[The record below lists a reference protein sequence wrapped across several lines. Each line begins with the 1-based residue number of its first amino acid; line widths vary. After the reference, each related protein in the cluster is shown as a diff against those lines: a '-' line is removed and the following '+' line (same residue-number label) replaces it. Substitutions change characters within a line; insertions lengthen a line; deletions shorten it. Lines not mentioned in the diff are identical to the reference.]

1 MSLYFPSRFL
11 KKLDIYQ
18 QIRNGEGISKYKKL
32 WKYEAS
38 FLQYSYLEGHQHLSD
53 FVSRSN
59 FKKWITSITEFNP
72 KDDEDELN
80 HIIANLFWRGYI
92 DIVDRMNSK
101 KMEEQPKGLK
111 LFNRNQF
118 AFKSDEFGDTS
129 SFDYRVTIEGLLV
142 GEVLSE
148 INNENKF
155 LRYCNR
161 YKYNLVLDTIWLL
174 VTWGILTLFTPEILQ
189 YLKNFNVNIYLFKIV
204 HPWTT
209 LVFILIIWPFMVLTN
224 RQFYK
229 CFEKR

>member
-18 QIRNGEGISKYKKL
+18 QIRNGEGISKYKRL

-59 FKKWITSITEFNP
+59 FKKWITSITEFDP
-72 KDDEDELN
+72 KNDEAELS

-92 DIVDRMNSK
+92 DIVDRVNSRK
-101 KMEEQPKGLK
+101 LEKQPKGLE

-118 AFKSDEFGDTS
+118 AFKSNEFGDES
-129 SFDYRVTIEGLLV
+129 NFDYRVTIEGLLI

-148 INNENKF
+148 INNENIF
-155 LRYCNR
+155 LRYWNR
-161 YKYNLVLDTIWLL
+161 YRYNLVLDTTWLL
-174 VTWGILTLFTPEILQ
+174 VIWAILTLFTPEVLQ
-189 YLKNFNVNIYLFKIV
+189 YFNHLSVNICSFQIV
-204 HPWTT
+204 YPWTT
-209 LVFILIIWPFMVLTN
+209 LIFIFIIWPFIGSIYRLIYN
-224 RQFYK
+224 FL
-229 CFEKR
+229 EKR

>member
-18 QIRNGEGISKYKKL
+18 QVRNGEGISKYKKL

-53 FVSRSN
+53 FVRRSN
-59 FKKWITSITEFNP
+59 LKKWITRITEFKPNE
-72 KDDEDELN
+72 DEDELN

-92 DIVDRMNSK
+92 DIVERVNSK

-111 LFNRNQF
+111 LFNRNQC

-129 SFDYRVTIEGLLV
+129 NFDYRVTIEGLLI

-155 LRYCNR
+155 LRYWNR
-161 YKYNLVLDTIWLL
+161 YRYNLVLDTIWLL
-174 VTWGILTLFTPEILQ
+174 VIWAILTLFTPEILQ
-189 YLKNFNVNIYLFKIV
+189 YFNHLSVSICSFKIV
-204 HPWTT
+204 YPWTI
-209 LVFILIIWPFMVLTN
+209 LLFIFIIWPFIGYIYRLIYRTL
-224 RQFYK
+224 
-229 CFEKR
+229 EKI